1 MYHIN
6 DNICIKPVI
15 VVYTRD
21 KVEITNL
28 VNNKVQTILVVVVMV
43 VVVVVVL
50 YAVKPRTKY
59 LWPLGAEIDE
69 KFEK

>member
-15 VVYTRD
+15 VIVVYTRD
-21 KVEITNL
+21 KVDITNL

-43 VVVVVVL
+43 VVVVVVVDVYFCML
-50 YAVKPRTKY
+50 
-59 LWPLGAEIDE
+59 
-69 KFEK
+69 

>member
-1 MYHIN
+1 
-6 DNICIKPVI
+6 
-15 VVYTRD
+15 VYTRD

-28 VNNKVQTILVVVVMV
+28 VNNKVQTVLV
-43 VVVVVVL
+43 VVVVVVVVVVDVSILL
-50 YAVKPRTKY
+50 YTVKPRAKY